1 MRRATFALACALLAA
16 CSGDNAVTKPD
27 QLPPAATTEPSPA
40 AASGNTGTPVALTE
54 DMARPYW
61 PSGAAGRAFDAYQL
75 EHWKEARDGFAAY
88 LAGKGA
94 PTDPT
99 DVARARLVIA
109 TCDSHLSRW
118 KEAAVGFEAAMARL
132 PLIADTIRYQ
142 AARAHFFAHD
152 MDTALALARKV
163 APDSIHGADAEL
175 LVGDILRTRKKHDGV
190 AAHYQKYISDHP
202 DGIRLAEAHY
212 RLAEALEAA
221 GGADEAAKNYRTI
234 TIRWPVSSWDKKA
247 EDRLA
252 AILPTLSED
261 QQKQLAQRNA
271 DELITYAQALYD
283 ANRNPRSA
291 EAFETALEAPGMTP
305 QQACTAAYYLAD
317 SWFKE
322 RDRAKSGPLFDRAME
337 SCKTA
342 GDIDHAV
349 KSAYQAG
356 RSYRITHDLPE
367 AADRF
372 AKAEAI
378 AAKNDHSYA
387 DDARLRQAEAWDE
400 LGKDEKVTELLS
412 AMPKLYPDGDMRAEA
427 MWRLAW
433 RAWTNGKYAEVVGW
447 LKKQIATKPIEDKYY
462 AEGQPQ
468 YWLGRAYAKLGKID
482 ESIAAYEDCVRKY
495 PLTYYSL
502 LALNRLRES
511 HPKRFAALTAE
522 IAKQPA
528 DYDPKTPDFQFKPRA
543 LYGEPGF
550 RRAIEFLRLGMG
562 WAAESELA
570 RLGLTPPDGKH
581 EVTDPDEREKLWA
594 MAFLQDR
601 AGRYQKSHWVTR
613 WHVLGYKRTWP
624 VGANRARWEIAYPK
638 AYWDLVAKYAKLH
651 GYPQPL
657 QMAIVREES
666 AFDPLQESW
675 ANAIGLTQMIFPTA
689 KRFGKGT
696 GIAITRE
703 NLRDPEK
710 NVIIGSNFLSF
721 LWDKWNGH
729 TALVPPSYNAGE
741 HAVERWLRARGD
753 LNVDEWAESIEG
765 DQARNYSKRVL
776 ASYFVYSYLYGGD
789 IPVMRNDIPKELIPA
804 ARKRSRHRS
813 RKPKGPTNYKD

>member
-1 MRRATFALACALLAA
+1 MRRAIFALACALIAA
-16 CSGDNAVTKPD
+16 CSGDNGVSKTDPMVA
-27 QLPPAATTEPSPA
+27 AATTEPSVA
-40 AASGNTGTPVALTE
+40 AGASTGTPVKLTE

-61 PSGAAGRAFDAYQL
+61 RGGAVGRAFDAYQL
-75 EHWKEARDGFAAY
+75 EDWKKARDGFAAY
-88 LAGKGA
+88 LVGDDA
-94 PTDPT
+94 PTDPA
-99 DVARARLVIA
+99 DVARVRLVIA
-109 TCDSHLSRW
+109 ICDSNLSRW
-118 KEAAVGFEAAMARL
+118 KEAAAGFEEAMARL

-163 APDSIHGADAEL
+163 APDSIRGADAEL
-175 LVGDILRTRKKHDGV
+175 LVGDILRTRKQHDDI
-190 AAHYQKYISDHP
+190 AAHYQKYIADHP

-221 GGADEAAKNYRTI
+221 GGTDEAAVVYRTI
-234 TIRWPVSSWDKKA
+234 TIRWPISSWNDRA
-247 EDRLA
+247 EARLA
-252 AILPTLSED
+252 EIVPKLPEAR
-261 QQKQLAQRNA
+261 QKELGQRNA
-271 DELITYAQALYD
+271 DELMTYATALYD

-291 EAFETALEAPGMTP
+291 EAFEAALKAPGMTP
-305 QQACTAAYYLAD
+305 QQTCTAAYYLAD

-322 RDRAKSGPLFDRAME
+322 RDRSKSGPLFDRALE
-337 SCKTA
+337 ACKTA
-342 GDIDHAV
+342 NDVDHSV
-349 KSAYQAG
+349 KAAYQAG
-356 RSYRITHDLPE
+356 RSYRITHDLE
-367 AADRF
+367 ESADRF

-378 AAKNDHSYA
+378 AAKNDHTYA

-400 LGKDEKVTELLS
+400 LGKNEKVTELLS
-412 AMPKLYPDGDMRAEA
+412 KMPKLYPDGDMRAEA

-433 RAWTNGKYAEVVGW
+433 RAWEAGKYDEVVGW
-447 LKKQIATKPIEDKYY
+447 LKKQIATKPIEEKYY

-468 YWLGRAYAKLGKID
+468 YWLGRAYAKLGKTD
-482 ESIAAYEDCVRKY
+482 ESVAAYEECVRKY

-511 HPKRFAALTAE
+511 HPQRFAALSKE
-522 IAKQPA
+522 IAAQPKG
-528 DYDPKTPDFQFKPRA
+528 YDPSAPDFQFKPRA

-550 RRAIEFLRLGMG
+550 RRAIEFLKLGMG
-562 WAAESELA
+562 WAAETEMA
-570 RLGLTPPDGKH
+570 RLGLTPPDGKS

-601 AGRYQKSHWVTR
+601 AGRYQTSHWVTR
-613 WHVLGYKRTWP
+613 WHVLDYKRSWP

-638 AYWDLVAKYAKLH
+638 AYWELIAKYAKQH

-689 KRFGKGT
+689 ERFGKGT

-710 NVIIGSNFLSF
+710 NVIIGSNFLAF

-741 HAVERWLRARGD
+741 HAVGRWLRARGD
-753 LNVDEWAESIEG
+753 LNVDEFAESISG

-776 ASYFVYSYLYGGD
+776 ASYFAYSYLYGGT
-789 IPVMRNDIPKELIPA
+789 IPVMRNDIPKEIIPP

-813 RKPKGPTNYKD
+813 KPKGPTNYKD